1 MRIYSNFKEAL
12 NEIRRDLAEMG
23 IEVHPK
29 TMQDKYVADN
39 PEFGTKELQNYV
51 YTVKDA
57 VSSLDELSPTQPWA
71 NAEFA
76 ERIASEPVNPGEA
89 YKLRADVWNEFL
101 HDGRFAYTYSE
112 RMAGKL
118 SKIISEIQENPESRQ
133 LYLSIW
139 DRSDIFN
146 LGGVSRVPCSLGYL
160 FQVRNGQLNV
170 TYTMRSCDFATHF
183 HNDIYLAVM
192 LMHIIALI
200 TGYKPGNFTHFIGS
214 LHVYNKDIKGVF

>member
-1 MRIYSNFKEAL
+1 MRIYSSFEEAL

-29 TMQDKYVADN
+29 TMQDKYVGDN
-39 PEFGTKELQNYV
+39 PEFGTKELQNYI

-57 VSSLDELSPTQPWA
+57 VSSLSELSPTQPWA
-71 NAEFA
+71 DAEFV
-76 ERIASEPVNPGEA
+76 ERISNEPVNPGTA
-89 YKLRADVWNEFL
+89 YKLRADVWDEFL
-101 HDGRFAYTYSE
+101 HDGLFAYTYPE
-112 RMAGKL
+112 RISGKL
-118 SKIISEIQENPESRQ
+118 GKLISEIKVNPESRQ

-139 DRSDIFN
+139 DRSDVAN

-160 FQVRNGQLNV
+160 FQVRNEQLNV
-170 TYTMRSCDFATHF
+170 TYMMRSCDFATHL

-192 LMHIIALI
+192 LMQFVAVI